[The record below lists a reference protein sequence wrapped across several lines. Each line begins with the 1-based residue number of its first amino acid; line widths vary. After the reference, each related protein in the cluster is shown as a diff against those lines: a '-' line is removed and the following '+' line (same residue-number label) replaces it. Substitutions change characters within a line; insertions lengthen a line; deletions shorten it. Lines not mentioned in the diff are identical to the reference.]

1 MVTVPAQYI
10 TNTMVK
16 CTGIPSTTSHKT
28 WTITV
33 TNKADRQVATSTLGY
48 TVYHPSCYVCTDY
61 QNCVAPNNVSQ
72 LLPKS
77 QCFFKEYFQFL
88 NRLYDITW
96 LGVDYA

>member
-10 TNTMVK
+10 TSTMVR

-61 QNCVAPNNVSQ
+61 QNCVSPNNVSE

-77 QCFFKEYFQFL
+77 VNVSLRNIFNFL
-88 NRLYDITW
+88 TGYMIYNLP
-96 LGVDYA
+96 